1 MKTFVKGMM
10 EKVGLRVPTLKMVA
24 VKNGLVPKY
33 ETGKDLRQVRA
44 DIREN
49 KILAPGSRHIIPT
62 GFYVDVPKG
71 WMLTIHPSP
80 GCAIHKGLIPIMIP
94 VLPDHKQEVVV
105 ILVNTSTRQEK
116 IIPGEIVGQL
126 ALERAPKF
134 YFERVANLPK

>member
-80 GCAIHKGLIPIMIP
+80 GCAIHKGLIPIMLP

-105 ILVNTSTRQEK
+105 ILVNTSTRTEK

>member
-80 GCAIHKGLIPIMIP
+80 GCAIHKGLIPMMIP
-94 VLPDHKQEVVV
+94 ILPDHKQEVVV
-105 ILVNTSTRQEK
+105 ILVNTSTRMEK

>member
-1 MKTFVKGMM
+1 MVKA
-10 EKVGLRVPTLKMVA
+10 GLRVPTLKMVA

-33 ETGKDLRQVRA
+33 ESGKDLRQVRA

-80 GCAIHKGLIPIMIP
+80 GGAIHKGLIPMMIP
-94 VLPDHKQEVVV
+94 ILPDHKQEVVV
-105 ILVNTSTRQEK
+105 ILMNTSTRQEK

>member
-1 MKTFVKGMM
+1 MKTFVKELMV
-10 EKVGLRVPTLKMVA
+10 KAGLRVPTLKMVT

-80 GCAIHKGLIPIMIP
+80 GCAIHKGLIPMMIP
-94 VLPDHKQEVVV
+94 ILPDHKQEVVV

>member
-1 MKTFVKGMM
+1 MKTFVKELMV
-10 EKVGLRVPTLKMVA
+10 KVGLRVPTLKMVT

-33 ETGKDLRQVRA
+33 ESGKDLRQVRA

-80 GCAIHKGLIPIMIP
+80 GCVIHKGLIPMMIP
-94 VLPDHKQEVVV
+94 ILPDHKQEVVV